1 VLPEK
6 LDQIIDAIVDGK
18 YSWACVLLLRSNGL
32 NPLHYIPYRTYNRLL
47 KENVQAKKQPA
58 LQPERMAQAM
68 LSSSIAQLYKKQE
81 RGVTVINDLPHIE
94 TAAQPK
100 IRGGA
105 MPYRF
110 IYGDKVFH
118 SPNPLF

>member
-47 KENVQAKKQPA
+47 KENTQAKKQA
-58 LQPERMAQAM
+58 VLQPEKTARAI
-68 LSSSIAQLYKKQE
+68 LGSSIAHLHKKQE
-81 RGVTVINDLPHIE
+81 QRVAVIDDLSHME
-94 TAAQPK
+94 SASQSR

-105 MPYRF
+105 MSCNS
-110 IYGDKVFH
+110 IYVNRRLAL
-118 SPNPLF
+118 SN

>member
-47 KENVQAKKQPA
+47 KENMQGIKQT
-58 LQPERMAQAM
+58 LSQTEKMAQATLAYRISPLRQKQEQRVAVIDDLPHLETVSQPRVRGGMRSCNPIYINRGFM
-68 LSSSIAQLYKKQE
+68 LSS
-81 RGVTVINDLPHIE
+81 
-94 TAAQPK
+94 
-100 IRGGA
+100 
-105 MPYRF
+105 
-110 IYGDKVFH
+110 
-118 SPNPLF
+118 

>member
-47 KENVQAKKQPA
+47 KENTQVKKQA
-58 LQPERMAQAM
+58 VFQSEKMTQVI
-68 LSSSIAQLYKKQE
+68 LSSSIAHLHKQQE
-81 RGVTVINDLPHIE
+81 QRVAVIDDLPHME
-94 TAAQPK
+94 TASPSR

-105 MPYRF
+105 MSCNS
-110 IYGDKVFH
+110 IYVDRGLAL
-118 SPNPLF
+118 SN